1 MLTLPCS
8 PFVELFTEC
17 KSVLSDPVEILSAS
31 CRVETGN
38 KNNFHI
44 ERFANSFH
52 ERCTDP
58 IQATNEMGIEFLTEY
73 FKTRVGYSSVN
84 TARSVL
90 PSFIKPVCN
99 VLFWKLLLLCR
110 PLKGVF
116 NIKPVLSK
124 NVPILCI
131 TKVCIFFQLL
141 SAFLFLLFKSKLLQT
156 VTWKTVFHRF
166 TMDLCLPTG
175 QGDQTIECLNLDYIK
190 ISSDKIVLLVP
201 ETARPGD
208 HLPPRTKDI

>member
-1 MLTLPCS
+1 MLISTLILLSCRKSMLTLPCS

-44 ERFANSFH
+44 ERFAKSFH
-52 ERCTDP
+52 GRCTDP
-58 IQATNEMGIEFLTEY
+58 IQATTKMGIEFLTEY
-73 FKTRVGYSSVN
+73 FKTRLGYSSVN

-110 PLKGVF
+110 PLKGLF

-124 NVPILCI
+124 NVPIWCI

-156 VTWKTVFHRF
+156 VTCKTVFIDSQWICAYQEVKE
-166 TMDLCLPTG
+166 T
-175 QGDQTIECLNLDYIK
+175 K
-190 ISSDKIVLLVP
+190 LLSAWIW
-201 ETARPGD
+201 T
-208 HLPPRTKDI
+208 T